1 MVETPLTHT
10 SGHKSN
16 SFSSVLNAQLHW
28 PFGGYRLF
36 SVYMLALL
44 GAGLITLALFIW
56 LVWSHQQSV
65 QAFEQDTTWVQ
76 TINQLLSRVQELRIE
91 GANWL
96 ASANSHTQA
105 NLDKAITQLQSDFDS
120 ILELADADKRYE
132 LQPIMASTAR
142 YISTL
147 RSLSKLQQIKDAR
160 TTQQM
165 VQNVLNSDIANIQVD
180 AQNILAY
187 GQESVEKSRQKLHE
201 QDERIAL
208 FIGAALSLTF
218 SVCILLTRRITHKV
232 SNDLSLII
240 QAAQGIAA
248 GNLET
253 SLSLKRNDEI
263 GNLASAFNRMADGL
277 KKSLKTA
284 SSASEQ
290 NYRQLMK
297 LARQERV
304 NAILEERQRI
314 ARELH
319 DSVKQQLFSITLSAG
334 AALNLLKHAPELAK
348 TYIEHVQH
356 AGTYAQSEMT
366 TLLEELVPVPL
377 QDQRLE
383 DALAHYL
390 RVQCDAHHFKLMW
403 RAEGTN
409 TLSIAQ
415 EHALFRAV
423 QEAIANVVRHSEATL
438 VRVAISF
445 GLTTRV
451 VIEDNGKGFDVNAIP
466 ATSTGLATMKLRLRG
481 VGGSYQLISGEKNGT
496 RLVITVDLRK
506 KGGV

>member
-16 SFSSVLNAQLHW
+16 SFSSSLYVQLRW

-36 SVYMLALL
+36 SGYMLALL
-44 GAGLITLALFIW
+44 GAGLITLVLFSW
-56 LVWSHQQSV
+56 LVWGHQQSV
-65 QAFEQDTTWVQ
+65 QAFEQDSAWFQ
-76 TINQLLSRVQELRIE
+76 TMNQLLSCIQEVRIE
-91 GANWL
+91 GVNWL
-96 ASANSHTQA
+96 GNARNQA
-105 NLDKAITQLQSDFDS
+105 NLDKAIAQLQSNFDG
-120 ILELADADKRYE
+120 IFALADADKRYE
-132 LQPIMASTAR
+132 LQPIRASTAR
-142 YISTL
+142 YINTL
-147 RSLSKLQQIKDAR
+147 RSLNKLLKVKGAW
-160 TTQQM
+160 TTQQTLEE
-165 VQNVLNSDIANIQVD
+165 VLDHDIATVQADAKDIAARSQLAVD
-180 AQNILAY
+180 
-187 GQESVEKSRQKLHE
+187 KSRQKMYE
-201 QDERIAL
+201 EDARIAL
-208 FIGAALSLTF
+208 LIGAALILTF
-218 SVCILLTRRITHKV
+218 LFCIVLTSRITHQV
-232 SNDLSLII
+232 SADLSLIS
-240 QAAQGIAA
+240 QAAQAIAA

-263 GNLASAFNRMADGL
+263 GSLAVAFNRMADGL
-277 KKSLKTA
+277 KKSLQTA
-284 SSASEQ
+284 SNANEQ
-290 NYRQLMK
+290 NYHQILK

-334 AALNLLKHAPELAK
+334 AALNLLKHAPELAR
-348 TYIEHVQH
+348 TYLEHVQH

-390 RVQCDAHHFKLMW
+390 RVQCDAHHIKLMW
-403 RAEGTN
+403 RVEGTN

-423 QEAIANVVRHSEATL
+423 QEAIANVVRHSQATL

-445 GLTTRV
+445 DLTTRL
-451 VIEDNGKGFDVNAIP
+451 VIEDNGNGFDVSAIP
-466 ATSTGLATMKLRLRG
+466 RTSTGLATMKLRLRG
-481 VGGSYQLISGEKNGT
+481 VGGRYELFSNEKNGT